1 MSFGL
6 TNSPSVFQ
14 RYIYNVFR
22 DLIKE
27 NVVMIYLDDLVIF
40 SENETQG
47 IERLQRVLKTA
58 SEYGLELNI
67 KKCQFLKR
75 EIEFLGHRIKDGKLY
90 ASPLKIK
97 AVMNFP
103 EPKCTK
109 DIRSY
114 LGLTGYFR
122 KFIPHYSAIAKPL
135 SDLLKKDIN
144 FSFGLK
150 ERESFNELKQILSKE
165 PVLCLYNPK
174 SETEIHTDASI
185 DGFGA
190 CLLQKSIVDNQLH
203 PVYYMSRK
211 TSDTERKY
219 SSYELEVMAVI
230 EALKKFRPYVLGIPF
245 KIVTDCIAFKQT
257 MSKKDISSKIAR
269 WALMLEE
276 YDYVIEHRQGTRMRH
291 VDALSRNP
299 VCMIIQ
305 DSLTLQI
312 LKAQN
317 SDENVKAIKDLLKIK
332 NQHDDYIIK
341 GDLLYKSIKGND
353 LLVVPEDMQMSLV
366 KSAHE
371 KGHFSVKRTEDHLIN
386 EFYIPKLKQKIEKCI
401 SNCITCILASKKQG
415 KQEGELPLDTY
426 HVDHLGPLESTNKN
440 YKHILCVIDSF
451 TKFVWLYPTKSTSSR
466 EAISKLEL
474 QKSVFGNPRRIISDK
489 GSAFNSKEFDDYCSS
504 ESIQH
509 LSVTTGLPRANG
521 QVERLNSTVI
531 SVISKL
537 SKDDPTK
544 WFKFVPEL
552 QRILN
557 STYQRSINLTPFELL
572 VGVKMRD
579 KTDLKLHI
587 KRTQHGPGLK
597 FKSKFLGP
605 YKITKIKPNDTY
617 DVKKIGF
624 VEGPV
629 HTSTCAEYLKPWSD
643 ECAI

>member
-1 MSFGL
+1 
-6 TNSPSVFQ
+6 
-14 RYIYNVFR
+14 
-22 DLIKE
+22 
-27 NVVMIYLDDLVIF
+27 
-40 SENETQG
+40 
-47 IERLQRVLKTA
+47 
-58 SEYGLELNI
+58 
-67 KKCQFLKR
+67 
-75 EIEFLGHRIKDGKLY
+75 
-90 ASPLKIK
+90 
-97 AVMNFP
+97 MNFP

-109 DIRSY
+109 DIKSH

-135 SDLLKKDIN
+135 SDLLKMGSN

-203 PVYYMSRK
+203 PVYYMSHK

-219 SSYELEVMAVI
+219 SSYELEVIAVI
-230 EALKKFRPYVLGIPF
+230 EALKKFRPYVLGLHF
-245 KIVTDCIAFKQT
+245 KIVTDCISFKQT

-341 GDLLYKSIKGND
+341 GDLLYKPIKGNN
-353 LLVVPEDMQMSLV
+353 LLVVPEDIQMSLI
-366 KSAHE
+366 KSAQE
-371 KGHFSVKRTEDHLIN
+371 KGHFSVKRTKDHLIN

-401 SNCITCILASKKQG
+401 SNCITYILASKKQ
-415 KQEGELPLDTY
+415 
-426 HVDHLGPLESTNKN
+426 GPLESTNKN

-451 TKFVWLYPTKSTSSR
+451 TKFVWLYPTKSTSSQ
-466 EAISKLEL
+466 EVISKLEF
-474 QKSVFGNPRRIISDK
+474 QKSVFENPRRIISAK
-489 GSAFNSKEFDDYCSS
+489 GSAFNSKELFDDYCSS
-504 ESIQH
+504 ESFQH
-509 LSVTTGLPRANG
+509 LSVTTGLPRANV

-531 SVISKL
+531 AVISKL

-557 STYQRSINLTPFELL
+557 STYQTSINLTPSELL

-579 KTDLKLHI
+579 KTDFKIRELIEEEIRSNFQESREKLRKGAKQQILKVQESNRKTCNL
-587 KRTQHGPGLK
+587 RR
-597 FKSKFLGP
+597 
-605 YKITKIKPNDTY
+605 KPPQQ
-617 DVKKIGF
+617 I
-624 VEGPV
+624 
-629 HTSTCAEYLKPWSD
+629 
-643 ECAI
+643 

>member
-1 MSFGL
+1 
-6 TNSPSVFQ
+6 
-14 RYIYNVFR
+14 
-22 DLIKE
+22 
-27 NVVMIYLDDLVIF
+27 
-40 SENETQG
+40 
-47 IERLQRVLKTA
+47 
-58 SEYGLELNI
+58 
-67 KKCQFLKR
+67 
-75 EIEFLGHRIKDGKLY
+75 
-90 ASPLKIK
+90 
-97 AVMNFP
+97 MNFP
-103 EPKCTK
+103 EAKCTK
-109 DIRSY
+109 DIKSY

-122 KFIPHYSAIAKPL
+122 KFIPHYSAIAEPL
-135 SDLLKKDIN
+135 SDLLKKDSN

-150 ERESFNELKQILSKE
+150 ERESFKELKQILSNE
-165 PVLCLYNPK
+165 PVLCMYNPK
-174 SETEIHTDASI
+174 SEIEIHTDSSI

-203 PVYYMSRK
+203 PVYYMSHN
-211 TSDTERKY
+211 TSDTECKY

-230 EALKKFRPYVLGIPF
+230 VALKKFRPYVLGIPF

-269 WALMLEE
+269 WALTLKE

-291 VDALSRNP
+291 VDALSRNA
-299 VCMIIQ
+299 VCMIAQ

-317 SDENVKAIKDLLKIK
+317 SDENVVAIKDLLKIK

-353 LLVVPEDMQMSLV
+353 LLVVPEDMLISLI

-371 KGHFSVKRTEDHLIN
+371 KGHFSVKRKEDHLIN
-386 EFYIPKLKQKIEKCI
+386 EFYISKLKQKIKKCI
-401 SNCITCILASKKQG
+401 SNCIACILASKKQG

-426 HVDHLGPLESTNKN
+426 HVDHLGPLECTNKN

-451 TKFVWLYPTKSTSSR
+451 TKFVWLYPTKSTSSQ
-466 EAISKLEL
+466 EVISKLEL

-489 GSAFNSKEFDDYCSS
+489 GSAFNFKEFDDYCSS
-504 ESIQH
+504 ESIQP

-531 SVISKL
+531 AVISKL

-544 WFKFVPEL
+544 WFKFVPKL

-572 VGVKMRD
+572 FGVKMRD
-579 KTDLKLHI
+579 KTDLKIRELI
-587 KRTQHGPGLK
+587 EEEIRSNFQESRENLRKGAMQQILK
-597 FKSKFLGP
+597 VQESNRK
-605 YKITKIKPNDTY
+605 T
-617 DVKKIGF
+617 
-624 VEGPV
+624 
-629 HTSTCAEYLKPWSD
+629 
-643 ECAI
+643 

>member
-1 MSFGL
+1 MNIRLTSDIPINSSPRRFPIIEKEIINQQIEQWLKDKIILPSTSEYSSPVVLVKKKDGSSRLCIDYRRLNKITVREHFPLPLIDDLLDRLQSANIFTTLDLKNAFFHVDIDPSLKKYTSFVTDTGQYEFNKMSFGL
-6 TNSPSVFQ
+6 SNSPSVFQ

-27 NVVMIYLDDLVIF
+27 NVVMIYFDDLVT

-67 KKCQFLKR
+67 KKCQFLKH

-109 DIRSY
+109 DIKSY

-135 SDLLKKDIN
+135 SNLLKKDNN

-150 ERESFNELKQILSKE
+150 ERESFNELKQILK
-165 PVLCLYNPK
+165 
-174 SETEIHTDASI
+174 
-185 DGFGA
+185 
-190 CLLQKSIVDNQLH
+190 
-203 PVYYMSRK
+203 
-211 TSDTERKY
+211 
-219 SSYELEVMAVI
+219 
-230 EALKKFRPYVLGIPF
+230 
-245 KIVTDCIAFKQT
+245 
-257 MSKKDISSKIAR
+257 
-269 WALMLEE
+269 
-276 YDYVIEHRQGTRMRH
+276 
-291 VDALSRNP
+291 
-299 VCMIIQ
+299 
-305 DSLTLQI
+305 
-312 LKAQN
+312 
-317 SDENVKAIKDLLKIK
+317 
-332 NQHDDYIIK
+332 
-341 GDLLYKSIKGND
+341 
-353 LLVVPEDMQMSLV
+353 
-366 KSAHE
+366 
-371 KGHFSVKRTEDHLIN
+371 
-386 EFYIPKLKQKIEKCI
+386 
-401 SNCITCILASKKQG
+401 
-415 KQEGELPLDTY
+415 
-426 HVDHLGPLESTNKN
+426 
-440 YKHILCVIDSF
+440 
-451 TKFVWLYPTKSTSSR
+451 
-466 EAISKLEL
+466 
-474 QKSVFGNPRRIISDK
+474 
-489 GSAFNSKEFDDYCSS
+489 
-504 ESIQH
+504 SIQH
-509 LSVTTGLPRANG
+509 LSVTTSLPRANG

-531 SVISKL
+531 AVISKL

-557 STYQRSINLTPFELL
+557 STYQRSINLTPSELL

-579 KTDLKLHI
+579 KTDLKIRELIKEEIRSNFQESRANLRKDAKQQILKEQESNRKTYNLRRKPPNKYKINDIVAI

-629 HTSTCAEYLKPWSD
+629 HTSTSAEYLKPWSD